1 MKKIMKLFVYVAAAA
16 MALASCQKNE
26 MDGPVNDG
34 VQFTINAGIAETK
47 TVITDNGN
55 GTYTPSWDGTESL
68 AVLFELPKKETEAK
82 DATKFTNQT
91 GKGTTAKFSATVT
104 NVPDNGTLYAV
115 SPYDAFGRGFEG
127 GIARLD
133 LNHEQ
138 KPTAT
143 SFDPACD
150 ILVAKPYDYAVV
162 DGAVEV
168 DPLYFTRIM
177 SVLKVNLKS
186 DFDGVKNENVESIK
200 FSTGG
205 VNITG
210 YAKISVE
217 NPVFTGE
224 WTTKYDYVTA
234 TYESEKISVN
244 GENNSVYF
252 VVAPVTIPVEK
263 ELTFTIKTTN
273 YSITKTVKEHPEM
286 TFSAGNVSVINLN
299 IKEDECTSLSGGDD
313 ADRYYE
319 KVTSAPADW
328 SGKYLLVNETAAK
341 ALSAISTTSTKYGVG
356 TDVAIS
362 NEKITATD
370 ALTACQVEI
379 SNATATSGAYV
390 MMFGG
395 KYLTWTSGN
404 SLNVATE
411 ETKNTN
417 WSISLSDGNAVIV
430 NSQDSSRKIFWN
442 QQSPRFACY
451 DTTNQ
456 SPVQLYVLV
465 GGDEG
470 GESPSE
476 PAPVLSVTST
486 EVSLEAT
493 DVDGEI
499 EYSVENPVDGVSVVA
514 STEAKWISDF
524 AYDVANKVSFKVE
537 KNNSTAREAVITLSY
552 TGAASKTVTVK
563 QAAASQG
570 GGSEGGETTETWTL
584 VTDASTLSVGD
595 KVVIAAA
602 EYNFA
607 LSTDQRSNNRNQASI
622 TKNSNTITITDDVQV
637 MTLEAGTIASTYA
650 FNTGSGYL
658 YAASSTKNY
667 LKTES
672 SLTANSSW
680 VISIGDN
687 GVATIKAQGTNTRNW
702 LRYNSTNGDPGPIFS
717 CYSSGQSDVSV
728 YRLEGANEGGGETP
742 EPEPDPTPDP
752 KPETPVYS
760 SLAELVADGAP
771 PTTAKKVT
779 VTLTNEEITKIFV
792 TTSGYR
798 NGVFLQVG
806 EQEIEIFSYDVP
818 EDWIVGGTISGTL
831 TDCDWKL
838 YNSTWELCPA
848 NWSELTYKAPEGG
861 STEPEEPAAPVV
873 ATVAQFLAAAEDDVV
888 YEITGVI
895 TSVDNTEYGNFY
907 LTDSTGEVLIYGLCS
922 PTGEQKYWQ
931 TAGVEV
937 GDIITVRTVRTSHQ
951 GTPQGKNALYVSDVN
966 FYIDHTE
973 INVTAEQTTAKFDLS
988 VDVGYTIEYP
998 VGVTE
1003 LSDEHNNDT
1012 ATATYTVEFPANED
1026 AEIKTY
1032 EIKIVADASF
1042 ILENPIEG
1050 VEYVRTVT
1058 IKQAAA
1064 EQGGGA
1070 YSVIKSVA
1078 DLSAGTYLLGGNN
1091 KDKYADGTMY
1101 MWSNASSVSGQKLKT
1116 SAVTF
1121 TNGNFDADVSSYVH
1135 VELIATAKSN
1145 VYYIKLGAKYLK
1157 GAVKVWSLVDTP
1169 VEWTFADMGGTKDGM
1184 YFYNEANASYVFINS
1199 TTDAIRTYG
1208 NSTKYKGIYLFK
1220 AN

>member
-1 MKKIMKLFVYVAAAA
+1 MGMAAA
-16 MALASCQKNE
+16 MIPFAGCQKNE
-26 MDGPVNDG
+26 MEDPNAANGGGSTFELVADVVQTKTTLDASTYKVAWENDDVLYVVTAGEGTPWTAAQEFKYADGKFSTESTIDEGNYTMNVLYAASNQKQYHKNTQTTHKIESVQKQDCTNPTVHIKLNDALAGTFTVNVPQTSTAQVDMHHLYTLMQVNVKNNTDNPVEVTKFEMTAEGADLAGIFNVTSFETPSITAKEGEAPTETITVNVTGGVVDAGYALPVYFVMAPLSDYTGDVTFKVTAADGKTYTKTTAVSNLHFNAGAYNTTPYTISEADVVEPEPEQPEGLKTVTISFANTSQRTSHSNDKQVWENDG
-34 VQFTINAGIAETK
+34 VVFTNSKGSSTSNVGDYSNPARFYKSSNIEITAPGNITSISFDCTLSDDLESKHITALAGINGAVQDGNSV
-47 TVITDNGN
+47 VITLEGTSNAFTHNGLSAQARANSVTVVYVSNGSDPGTPTPVINVDTTSPIQVEATAGDSSISYTVGNAVDNITVSATSSEKWLKL
-55 GTYTPSWDGTESL
+55 GTP
-68 AVLFELPKKETEAK
+68 
-82 DATKFTNQT
+82 TNTSVSFSVSENT
-91 GKGTTAKFSATVT
+91 GAERTATVT
-104 NVPDNGTLYAV
+104 LAY
-115 SPYDAFGRGFEG
+115 EG
-127 GIARLD
+127 A
-133 LNHEQ
+133 E
-138 KPTAT
+138 
-143 SFDPACD
+143 
-150 ILVAKPYDYAVV
+150 
-162 DGAVEV
+162 
-168 DPLYFTRIM
+168 
-177 SVLKVNLKS
+177 
-186 DFDGVKNENVESIK
+186 
-200 FSTGG
+200 
-205 VNITG
+205 
-210 YAKISVE
+210 
-217 NPVFTGE
+217 
-224 WTTKYDYVTA
+224 
-234 TYESEKISVN
+234 
-244 GENNSVYF
+244 
-252 VVAPVTIPVEK
+252 
-263 ELTFTIKTTN
+263 
-273 YSITKTVKEHPEM
+273 
-286 TFSAGNVSVINLN
+286 
-299 IKEDECTSLSGGDD
+299 
-313 ADRYYE
+313 
-319 KVTSAPADW
+319 
-328 SGKYLLVNETAAK
+328 
-341 ALSAISTTSTKYGVG
+341 
-356 TDVAIS
+356 
-362 NEKITATD
+362 
-370 ALTACQVEI
+370 
-379 SNATATSGAYV
+379 
-390 MMFGG
+390 
-395 KYLTWTSGN
+395 
-404 SLNVATE
+404 
-411 ETKNTN
+411 
-417 WSISLSDGNAVIV
+417 
-430 NSQDSSRKIFWN
+430 
-442 QQSPRFACY
+442 
-451 DTTNQ
+451 
-456 SPVQLYVLV
+456 
-465 GGDEG
+465 
-470 GESPSE
+470 
-476 PAPVLSVTST
+476 
-486 EVSLEAT
+486 
-493 DVDGEI
+493 
-499 EYSVENPVDGVSVVA
+499 
-514 STEAKWISDF
+514 
-524 AYDVANKVSFKVE
+524 
-537 KNNSTAREAVITLSY
+537 
-552 TGAASKTVTVK
+552 SKTVTVK

-742 EPEPDPTPDP
+742 DPEPDPTPDP
-752 KPETPVYS
+752 EPETPVYA
-760 SLAELVADGAP
+760 SLAELVAAGV
-771 PTTAKKVT
+771 PTDEGSKVT
-779 VTLTNEEITKIFV
+779 VTLDKEEIKSIYI
-792 TTSGYR
+792 SGDYR
-798 NGVFLQVG
+798 NGVYLNVG
-806 EQEIEIFSYDVP
+806 ETDILIYCWNVP
-818 EDWIVGGTISGTL
+818 EPWVVGGTISGTL
-831 TDCDWKL
+831 TNCDWKL

-848 NWSELTYKAPEGG
+848 DWSELTYEAPEGG

-1012 ATATYTVEFPANED
+1012 ATTTYTVEFPANED

-1050 VEYVRTVT
+1050 VDYARTVT

-1064 EQGGGA
+1064 SQGGGA